1 VLTCSGFSVKVG
13 RLRVLPH
20 CKNLWKVD
28 FARAERAQNQLS
40 NPTVHKAIKYRQKP
54 LMLLTVFYCFEFSM
68 NTPLAEKIAQKI
80 ATRDPQRIT
89 FAEFMAD
96 ALYDPD
102 FGYYA
107 SQAAQ
112 LGPWGDFVTSPH
124 LCADFGELMAVQLV
138 DFWRAL
144 DCPSPFTVV
153 EMGAGQGLIA
163 ADILRFMG
171 QQRSQSAE
179 MAQFWS
185 ALEYRI
191 VEKASALI
199 QAQRSHL
206 ASFLA
211 QGISIDWVTLA
222 QLSQTPITGCL
233 FSNELVDAFPVHRV
247 EVHPGK
253 VLECYV
259 SLAEEPKG
267 VRFVDWVDAPS
278 TSALSTYLS
287 QQGGDL
293 LAQVGE
299 APYKTEINLDAI
311 AWMQSVTQAL
321 ARGYVL
327 TIDYG
332 YRAHQYYHPRRR
344 EGTLRC
350 FSRHRSHSDP
360 YWAVGQQDI
369 TAHVNFSALET
380 AGDEGGLRTL
390 GYTQQGLFLMAL
402 GLGDRLLVNNA
413 DSTAM
418 TYGRSETIALEDR
431 LQRREALHALMNPMG
446 LGGFQVLIQAKA
458 LTPEQLQYP
467 LRGLQM
473 SVNQNLGPEPF
484 L

>member
-1 VLTCSGFSVKVG
+1 MKRSKSAFVMT
-13 RLRVLPH
+13 
-20 CKNLWKVD
+20 
-28 FARAERAQNQLS
+28 
-40 NPTVHKAIKYRQKP
+40 
-54 LMLLTVFYCFEFSM
+54 
-68 NTPLAEKIAQKI
+68 TPLAEKIAQKI

-89 FAEFMAD
+89 FAEFMTD

-124 LCADFGELMAVQLV
+124 FCADFGELVAMQLV

-144 DCPSPFTVV
+144 DCPNPFTVV

-163 ADILRFMG
+163 ADILRFVG
-171 QQRSQSAE
+171 QQRSHTPELS
-179 MAQFWS
+179 QFWS
-185 ALEYRI
+185 ALEYWI

-206 ASFLA
+206 APFSAAGVSL
-211 QGISIDWVTLA
+211 DWVTLE
-222 QLSQTPITGCL
+222 QLGQTPITGCL

-247 EVHPGK
+247 ELQPGK

-259 SLAEEPKG
+259 GLAEDPEGP
-267 VRFVDWVDAPS
+267 RFVDWVDVPS
-278 TSALSTYLS
+278 TPALVNYLA

-293 LAQVGE
+293 LTQLGE

-311 AWMQSVTQAL
+311 AWMKSVDQAL
-321 ARGYVL
+321 SRGYVL

-332 YRAHQYYHPRRR
+332 YRAHQYYHPSRR

-350 FSRHRSHSDP
+350 FSRHRSHGDP

-380 AGDEGGLRTL
+380 TGDAGGLGTL

-402 GLGDRLLVNNA
+402 GLGDRLLANNA
-413 DSTAM
+413 ESTA
-418 TYGRSETIALEDR
+418 IALEER

-446 LGGFQVLIQAKA
+446 LGGFQVLIQGKG

-467 LRGLQM
+467 LRGLRA
-473 SVNQNLGPEPF
+473 PD
-484 L
+484 